1 MALLAILWLVGA
13 GLLTMLV
20 IAPST
25 RYVETSSVL
34 VAPIFIYWALLL
46 VAPRLSR
53 APSVNVAQA

>member
-1 MALLAILWLVGA
+1 
-13 GLLTMLV
+13 
-20 IAPST
+20 
-25 RYVETSSVL
+25 VL